1 MRGTPV
7 MRSARYATGAVIC
20 VATHPPANRA
30 GAEVPAPVR
39 HRWVMLAL
47 LGGELGPVAVAGV
60 VALGLPV
67 GGGGARRYVVIGL
80 LAAALGYRTRPYA
93 AWRSLT

>member
-1 MRGTPV
+1 
-7 MRSARYATGAVIC
+7 
-20 VATHPPANRA
+20 
-30 GAEVPAPVR
+30 
-39 HRWVMLAL
+39 MLAL